1 MYNMLPMRE
10 AVDGVHSGENVE
22 IQSRSRL
29 NQVCRQVGR
38 TVFRAGLSGAFA
50 LTSLSAFGPT
60 EGDVGPAT
68 IESNLTFGRG
78 GDVVAN
84 VGIDN
89 ATFDFSDGPLGIEA
103 RLIKV
108 DSEKVEETGRRI
120 GRGFGDEQ
128 TPEEVLNQYQT
139 EIDQLKD
146 QTIRRGLAALVLGGI
161 GGALAAEGLI
171 SLVALQRGRRPYSFR
186 QLVQKA
192 SGAVLIPS
200 LLVGASVL
208 QTVRTL
214 HENPLAESPRF
225 DDDGSLNTILNAAN
239 STLFSL
245 ENYKQNSEQLSA
257 WLNNVI
263 SLQQNINQQ
272 PVELDGLVPVLV
284 VSDEH
289 SRPCS
294 DERTEHIVKTLGI
307 KLVFNAGDRT
317 EWGQPLEQDVFQT
330 HCDSGVQNLG
340 DISAEVVAIGG
351 NHDPSA
357 IIQTMDAFA
366 NVDVLSGDTQT
377 FNASPELALRV
388 LGDSDP
394 RFTPDLD
401 DNSESDV
408 AAVIAQAEAL
418 AAKALISKP
427 DVIVVHD
434 PKAAERIREI
444 IGPETA
450 PLIISGH
457 THKFNFDDSNG
468 LLTAGSFG
476 ASGLR
481 GYEHN
486 PDEHNHNSTMQA
498 SVIYFDPSTKDA
510 KYILS
515 LTLNADGSFGGEIIT
530 VQGRSA
536 EVPNIEPKRLTAGV
550 Y

>member
-1 MYNMLPMRE
+1 MEYYIIFLSFPGSDLGNGWWGAGCGRKYENLEILLYNMLPMRE

-29 NQVCRQVGR
+29 NQVCRQVGH

-200 LLVGASVL
+200 LLVGA
-208 QTVRTL
+208 
-214 HENPLAESPRF
+214 
-225 DDDGSLNTILNAAN
+225 
-239 STLFSL
+239 
-245 ENYKQNSEQLSA
+245 
-257 WLNNVI
+257 I

-272 PVELDGLVPVLV
+272 PVVLDGLVPVLV

-357 IIQTMDAFA
+357 IIQAMDAFA

-394 RFTPDLD
+394 RFTPDLN

-408 AAVIAQAEAL
+408 AVVLAQAEAL
-418 AAKALISKP
+418 AAEALISKP